1 MEAEGTLTN
10 SFHEATITL
19 ITKPQKDPTKIEH
32 SNKTL
37 AFLYTKDKQAEKEI
51 RKQHPSQ

>member
-51 RKQHPSQ
+51 RKQHAS